1 MQIDQGDDHMT
12 KAHSTTVSSASFPT
26 QAQVV
31 IIGGGVIGCSVAYHL
46 TKLGWRDVVLL
57 ERTQLTAG
65 TTWHA
70 AGLIVSGFSTETDI
84 YMAKYTRDLYERLGE
99 ETGQDT
105 GFKANGYMQIAS
117 NPERLD
123 SLRRRADYCRGY
135 GVSTEEISP
144 AEVKKMWPLFY
155 TDDILAGFY
164 TAEDGRTNPIDATL
178 ALAKGARM
186 GGARIFEETQVT
198 GIEQYK
204 GQVTGVVTD
213 RGEIEAEYVVN
224 CGGIWARELG
234 AMAGVNV
241 PLHAA
246 EHYYLITET
255 IEGMHRD
262 MPIVEDPDLFAY
274 YRDEMGGLMI
284 GLFEPVAKPW
294 GMPKPGGLGGIPE
307 DFSFGEIAP
316 DWDRMMPHLE
326 LAMKRIPIAK
336 EAGIH
341 KFFCGPESFTP
352 DMGPLMG
359 EAPELKNFFVAAG
372 FNSLGI
378 LFGGGAGQIIAQW
391 IVDGLPP
398 VDVSDINIARMM
410 PFQNNPKY
418 LYDRTVELLGW
429 QYISWPNLQPE
440 TARDA
445 RRSAMH
451 DRLAAAGA
459 YFGSSVGW
467 EYPDWFAPH
476 GVEPKVEYS
485 WRRQNWFEYAAEEHR
500 AAREDV
506 ILMDLTHMSKLLVQ
520 GRDAEKT
527 LNYICAN
534 NVSVPVGRIVYTQWL
549 NKRGT
554 IEADL
559 TVTRLTEHSYLL
571 VLVDAMQ
578 THVETWL
585 KHHIPPD
592 AHVFVTDI
600 TSGYN
605 IINVQGPSSRQL
617 ISSLT
622 NVDMSNEAFP
632 YLTMQEIDMGYALVK
647 ALRITYVGELGWEL
661 YVPTEFTL
669 HVFDMLVEAGAH
681 VGLKYAGFQALDTLR
696 LEKAYR
702 DYGHDIDNTDTPLE
716 VGLGFAVDF
725 AKPGGFIGR
734 EALLRQKEAGLLKQR
749 LVQFL
754 LEDPEPLLYGGE
766 PIYRDGELVGYL
778 RSGGYGHTLGGA
790 VGLGSVENEQ
800 DVSVDFVKSGTYE
813 IKVAGVR
820 YPARASLRPM
830 YDPEGIRVRS

>member
-1 MQIDQGDDHMT
+1 MVEKQVPD
-12 KAHSTTVSSASFPT
+12 KSFPN

-84 YMAKYTRDLYERLGE
+84 HMAKYTRELYERLGE

-105 GFKANGYMQIAS
+105 GFKAVGYMQIAS
-117 NPERLD
+117 NPERLH
-123 SLRRRADYCRGY
+123 SLRRRADYSRAH
-135 GVSTEEISP
+135 GVSTEEISA
-144 AEVKKMWPLFY
+144 AEVKKMWPLFH

-164 TAEDGRTNPIDATL
+164 TAEDGRTNPVDTTM
-178 ALAKGARM
+178 ALAKGAKI
-186 GGARIFEETQVT
+186 GGARVLEQTPVT
-198 GIEQYK
+198 GIKQDK
-204 GQVTGVVTD
+204 GRVTGVVTD
-213 RGEIEAEYVVN
+213 QGEIEAEYVVN

-234 AMAGVNV
+234 KLAGVNV

-246 EHYYLITET
+246 EHYYLITEP
-255 IEGMHRD
+255 IEGMYRD

-274 YRDEMGGLMI
+274 YRDEMGGLML

-294 GMPKPGGLGGIPE
+294 GMARPGGSGIPK

-316 DWDRMMPHLE
+316 DWDRMLPHLE

-341 KFFCGPESFTP
+341 QFFCGPESFTP

-359 EAPELKNFFVAAG
+359 EAPELRNFYVAAG

-378 LFGGGAGQIIAQW
+378 LFGGGAGQIMAQW

-398 VDVSDINIARMM
+398 VDVSGIDIARMM

-429 QYISWPNLQPE
+429 QYITWPNLQPG
-440 TARDA
+440 TARNA

-459 YFGSSVGW
+459 YFGQSVGW
-467 EYPDWFAPH
+467 EYPDWFAPE
-476 GVEPKVEYS
+476 GVEPRVEYS
-485 WRRQNWFEYAAEEHR
+485 WGRQNWFECAAEEHR

-506 ILMDLTHMSKLLVQ
+506 VLMDLTHMSKILVQ
-520 GRDAEKT
+520 GRDAEKV
-527 LNYICAN
+527 LNRICAN
-534 NVSVPVGRIVYTQWL
+534 NVSVPTGRIVYTQWL
-549 NKRGT
+549 NERGT

-559 TVTRLTEHSYLL
+559 TVTRLADDVYFL
-571 VLVDAMQ
+571 VLVDSIHR
-578 THVETWL
+578 HVVRWL
-585 KHHIPPD
+585 ERHIPPG
-592 AHVFVTDI
+592 AHVFVTDV

-605 IINVQGPSSRQL
+605 IISIQGPKSRQL
-617 ISSLT
+617 ISGLT
-622 NVDMSNEAFP
+622 NVDMSNEVFP
-632 YLTMQEIDMGYALVK
+632 YLTMQEIDLGYALVK

-661 YVPTEFTL
+661 YVPTDFTL
-669 HVFDMLVEAGAH
+669 HVFDLLVEAGKEL
-681 VGLKYAGFQALDTLR
+681 GLKHAGFQALNTLR

-702 DYGHDIDNTDTPLE
+702 DYGYDVDNTDTPLE
-716 VGLGFAVDF
+716 AGLGFAVDLN
-725 AKPGGFIGR
+725 KVGGFIGR
-734 EALLRQKEAGLLKQR
+734 DALLRQREAGVLKRR

-754 LEDPEPLLYGGE
+754 LEDPEPLLYGSE
-766 PIYRDGELVGYL
+766 PIYRDRELVGYL
-778 RSGGYGHTLGGA
+778 GSGGYGHTLGGA
-790 VGLGSVENEQ
+790 VGLGYVANEQ
-800 DVSVDFVKSGTYE
+800 GVSADFVKSGNYE
-813 IKVAGVR
+813 IEVAGVR
-820 YPARASLRPM
+820 YPGKASLRPM
-830 YDPEGIRVRS
+830 VDPEGKRIRC